1 MRAVRLAL
9 DLRKAFAHLSQR
21 WGELGADVG
30 LGIGIASGYATMG
43 VIGAEGR
50 FDYTPI
56 GNAVNLAARLS
67 DQAQDGE
74 ILMNR
79 RSWAEVEKMIASHSA
94 GKLSLKGIA
103 QLVDVY
109 FLEGLKEGESVTPLP
124 T

>member
-1 MRAVRLAL
+1 
-9 DLRKAFAHLSQR
+9 
-21 WGELGADVG
+21 
-30 LGIGIASGYATMG
+30 MG
-43 VIGAEGR
+43 VIGSEGR